1 MAKGLT
7 IKVDTSDVLRNMK
20 NYSSDVQKDV
30 QNITEAYTRK
40 MANDAANN
48 APIDTGLL
56 KNSLASSPQQVS
68 EYVWEFGSELPYA
81 TRQEYENATKK
92 AFVRNSVAVN
102 EPLYKQALEKAVKP

>member
-48 APIDTGLL
+48 APIETGLL
-56 KNSLASSPQQVS
+56 KETLVSSPQQVS